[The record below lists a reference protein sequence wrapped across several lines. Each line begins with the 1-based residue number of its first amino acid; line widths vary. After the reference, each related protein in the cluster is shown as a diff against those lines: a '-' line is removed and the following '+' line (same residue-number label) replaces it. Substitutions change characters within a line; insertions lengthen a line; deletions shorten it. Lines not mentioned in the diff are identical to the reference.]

1 MSEEIKYKIYL
12 NAISQ
17 LYDMAKIYKERY
29 NDFDFL
35 KQDPSRIIYI
45 ADTTG
50 QFNLWRQRRSQL
62 WDNW

>member
-1 MSEEIKYKIYL
+1 
-12 NAISQ
+12 
-17 LYDMAKIYKERY
+17 MAKIYKEQSEYPFIFACIRRY